1 MFSTKTLAIV
11 GAALALSGCV
21 QAPGHMQPD
30 FSYAVRQNI
39 AVQIADP
46 EARYARVVNP
56 ASSGARA
63 TLAQERYV
71 YGQVVQPS
79 AEGTGAIN
87 MSGASPGAGAPP
99 PSGPN

>member
-1 MFSTKTLAIV
+1 MSSTKTLAIA

-39 AVQIADP
+39 GAQIADP
-46 EARYARVVNP
+46 DARYARALNP

-63 TLAQERYV
+63 TLAQDRYV
-71 YGQVVQPS
+71 NGQVIQP
-79 AEGTGAIN
+79 ATEGTGAISAGS
-87 MSGASPGAGAPP
+87 SGGGAPP
-99 PSGPN
+99 ASGRD